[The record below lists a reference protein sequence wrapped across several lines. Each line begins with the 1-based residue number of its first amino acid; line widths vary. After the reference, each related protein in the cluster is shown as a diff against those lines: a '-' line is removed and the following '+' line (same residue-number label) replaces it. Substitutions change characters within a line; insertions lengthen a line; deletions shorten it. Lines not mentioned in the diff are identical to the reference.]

1 VRALLRRLAP
11 GTLRGRITA
20 VYAVGLAVVV
30 GAGLLIGYAALAGQL
45 RAAATDD
52 LMVRLG
58 DMAAAVQA
66 GDLAPVL
73 RDPYAQ
79 LLASGSVAAHSAAA
93 PTTPMIT
100 RAELAR
106 AADGQLLVRRPEPGL
121 GVDALVGARRLPDGR
136 VVVVGSSLATVNA
149 AARRV
154 LTGLA
159 VTGPALVLVLTL
171 AVRRLVDAALGPVA
185 ALTAE
190 ALALTTTEPDRRLPE
205 PPGTDEIATLARTL
219 NGMLDRIDAAHQR
232 ERAFLDDAAHELR
245 TPVAVLRAELELGL
259 TSADPEAARQALR
272 GAVSEADRLSRL
284 AADLLVLARARAG
297 TLELDRRPTDVTAVV
312 REAAGRF
319 ARLRPIAVEVSG
331 EELVAEVDGARL
343 EQIVTNLVGNA
354 VQAGAQLVRL
364 RVEQSAAGL
373 TLTVDDDG
381 PGFAPDLTPFVFD
394 RFSRGASARTRD
406 EPGGAGLGLAIVAA
420 VARAHGGHAEAS
432 NDSALG
438 GARLRVVLG

>member
-100 RAELAR
+100 PAELAR

-159 VTGPALVLVLTL
+159 VIGPALVLVLTL
-171 AVRRLVDAALGPVA
+171 AVRRLVDAALARSP
-185 ALTAE
+185 
-190 ALALTTTEPDRRLPE
+190 RS
-205 PPGTDEIATLARTL
+205 PP
-219 NGMLDRIDAAHQR
+219 
-232 ERAFLDDAAHELR
+232 
-245 TPVAVLRAELELGL
+245 
-259 TSADPEAARQALR
+259 
-272 GAVSEADRLSRL
+272 
-284 AADLLVLARARAG
+284 
-297 TLELDRRPTDVTAVV
+297 RPW
-312 REAAGRF
+312 R
-319 ARLRPIAVEVSG
+319 
-331 EELVAEVDGARL
+331 
-343 EQIVTNLVGNA
+343 
-354 VQAGAQLVRL
+354 
-364 RVEQSAAGL
+364 
-373 TLTVDDDG
+373 
-381 PGFAPDLTPFVFD
+381 
-394 RFSRGASARTRD
+394 
-406 EPGGAGLGLAIVAA
+406 
-420 VARAHGGHAEAS
+420 
-432 NDSALG
+432 
-438 GARLRVVLG
+438 